1 MRNSTQNYDHTSQGL
16 KTQKS
21 RASKIKKV
29 ICLCFYLAKT
39 ELINRTRG
47 ATFAWPS
54 GRVFVYLSQFE
65 WNHKVTTNQNHINSE
80 KIFKNLCSC
89 CH

>member
-1 MRNSTQNYDHTSQGL
+1 MRNSTQNHDHTSQGL